1 MRNDPRR
8 LRPIAQPFR
17 IIRENRRVYLLLSLA
32 TYSIGLIGFAVGLM
46 FPELVQAR
54 AASMEEDGTAD
65 LVLSIFSQ
73 PWLFALVILGVNVF
87 QLSML
92 TIVVPSL
99 LVPFAGIAAFGVW
112 VAVTGVSLVPTS
124 DTGWVALIP
133 HSLTLIIEFQAYIL
147 LVLGAFLLGKSWL
160 FPRTIGADNRR
171 QGYMRGLQ
179 ALGWLALP
187 ALALLVI
194 GAIWEAFSLVY
205 MVGPLSRLLI

>member
-1 MRNDPRR
+1 MRNDLRR
-8 LRPIAQPFR
+8 LRSTGQPFR
-17 IIRENRRVYLLLSLA
+17 IIRENRRVYVLLNLA

-87 QLSML
+87 QLSAL
-92 TIVVPSL
+92 TIVLPSL
-99 LVPFAGIAAFGVW
+99 IVPFAGVAAFGVW

-124 DTGWVALIP
+124 NTGWVALIP

-147 LVLGAFLLGKSWL
+147 LVLGAFLLGKYWL

-171 QGYMRGLQ
+171 QGYVRGLQ
-179 ALGWLALP
+179 TLGWLALP
-187 ALALLVI
+187 AFALLVI
-194 GAIWEAFSLVY
+194 GAIWEAFSLAY
-205 MVGPLSRLLI
+205 MVGPLSQLLL

>member
-1 MRNDPRR
+1 MRDDLGR
-8 LRPIAQPFR
+8 LRSTGQPFR
-17 IIRENRRVYLLLSLA
+17 IVSENRRVYLLLNLA
-32 TYSIGLIGFAVGLM
+32 TYSIALIGFAIGLM

-87 QLSML
+87 QLSAL
-92 TIVVPSL
+92 TIVLPSL
-99 LVPFAGIAAFGVW
+99 IVPFAGVAAFGVW

-133 HSLTLIIEFQAYIL
+133 HSLTLIIELQAYIL

-160 FPRTIGADNRR
+160 FPGTIGADNRR

-179 ALGWLALP
+179 ALGWLTLP
-187 ALALLVI
+187 AFGLLVI

-205 MVGPLSRLLI
+205 LVGPLSQLLL

>member
-8 LRPIAQPFR
+8 HRSIGRPFR
-17 IIRENRRVYLLLSLA
+17 IIRENRRVYVLLSLA
-32 TYSIGLIGFAVGLM
+32 TYGIGLIGFAVGLM

-87 QLSML
+87 QLSAL
-92 TIVVPSL
+92 TIVLPSL

-133 HSLTLIIEFQAYIL
+133 HSLTWIIELQAYIL
-147 LVLGAFLLGKSWL
+147 LVLGAFLLGKYWL

-171 QGYMRGLQ
+171 QGYVRGLQ
-179 ALGWLALP
+179 ALAWLTLP
-187 ALALLVI
+187 AFALLVI